1 MIWFRQ
7 IYMPGMRGALLVL
20 IVNLLILLTIKIVTV
35 RMAHAAL
42 HEHKRFVAKPV
53 HRRLAHAHVFY
64 R

>member
-1 MIWFRQ
+1 
-7 IYMPGMRGALLVL
+7 MPGMRGALLVL